1 MMNTTEKDYRG
12 AIERELRERVQRA
25 RHSEESV
32 PEASAT
38 PRPAMAGAAL
48 DVLALVCLK
57 CRGTSAAD
65 ARFCTMCGEPFNAIV
80 VALGSRKAHS

>member
-1 MMNTTEKDYRG
+1 MMNTIDRDYRG
-12 AIERELRERVQRA
+12 AIERELRERVQQA

-32 PEASAT
+32 PDS
-38 PRPAMAGAAL
+38 GAAQRSAITAAPL
-48 DVLALVCLK
+48 DGLALVCLK

-80 VALGSRKAHS
+80 VAPGSRKAHS